1 MLRNSNTNII
11 LCMFYFLFGFGSVFL
26 REINNMKL
34 SGCHGGRK
42 ILEEL
47 GERKNMIKLYGMKNC
62 LKV

>member
-1 MLRNSNTNII
+1 MLRNSNTNTI
-11 LCMFYFLFGFGSVFL
+11 LCMFCFLFGFGSVFL

-47 GERKNMIKLYGMKNC
+47 GERKI
-62 LKV
+62 